1 MKKLFY
7 SMFIA
12 VALMTSCSSDDDSNT
27 SGNPS
32 NGDFS
37 NNPVAGVIYGE
48 QFTIGGGKATSIQ
61 LNDVPSFYIYL
72 NQNDINC
79 DDSVSNPIWI
89 SVPSEVGVYER
100 QEGEMTLQFRDVNG
114 ESFEGSSDARIEIT
128 EITDTMITGKVMG
141 DGFDEGENSING
153 TFSVQYC
160 PL

>member
-12 VALMTSCSSDDDSNT
+12 AALTTSCSSDDDSGST
-27 SGNPS
+27 PVAGE
-32 NGDFS
+32 FS
-37 NNPVAGVIYGE
+37 NSPVSGVIYGE
-48 QFTIGGGKATSIQ
+48 QFTIGGGKATSIE

-114 ESFEGSSDARIEIT
+114 ESFEGSSDAKIEIT
-128 EITDTMITGKVMG
+128 EITDTMIKGKVMG